1 MSKRNQPVFVA
12 ALWMLAS
19 IASFSLIAVS
29 AKELSASMKTAEIL
43 FFRSFIGLIILSA
56 VVLARGA
63 RRIKTRHFKKHLVRN
78 LTHFLGQYGWIYGI
92 AFIPLA
98 EVFALEFTVPV
109 WAAIAGALLL
119 KEKLTGPRMVTIVLG
134 LVGVMVIL
142 RPTVEVIHPAAL
154 VVLASAMAFGFSHTL
169 TRAIVSEDSAFSVIF
184 YMCLIQLPMALILS
198 LNNWVMPQGAMW
210 LWLLIIGLA
219 AMSAH
224 YTLSKALSLADTMV
238 VIPMDFLRL
247 PLIMLVGWYFY
258 HEGLDGFVL
267 LGAAIMLIGNYTNL
281 KYGRAG
287 SGAEKT
293 G

>member
-1 MSKRNQPVFVA
+1 
-12 ALWMLAS
+12 MLAS

-119 KEKLTGPRMVTIVLG
+119 KE
-134 LVGVMVIL
+134 
-142 RPTVEVIHPAAL
+142 
-154 VVLASAMAFGFSHTL
+154 
-169 TRAIVSEDSAFSVIF
+169 
-184 YMCLIQLPMALILS
+184 
-198 LNNWVMPQGAMW
+198 N
-210 LWLLIIGLA
+210 
-219 AMSAH
+219 
-224 YTLSKALSLADTMV
+224 
-238 VIPMDFLRL
+238 
-247 PLIMLVGWYFY
+247 
-258 HEGLDGFVL
+258 
-267 LGAAIMLIGNYTNL
+267 
-281 KYGRAG
+281 
-287 SGAEKT
+287 
-293 G
+293 